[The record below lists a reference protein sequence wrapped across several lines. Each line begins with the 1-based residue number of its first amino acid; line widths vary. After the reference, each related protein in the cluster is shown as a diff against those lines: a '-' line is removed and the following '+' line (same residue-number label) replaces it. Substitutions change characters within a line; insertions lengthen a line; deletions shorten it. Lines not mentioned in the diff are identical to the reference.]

1 MAKVNATANMFRDL
15 GIKDTDVV
23 TYILPNLPETMFTVY
38 GAETAGIVNA
48 VNPLLAPEHIIDIM
62 KRFSQLCILNII
74 P

>member
-1 MAKVNATANMFRDL
+1 ME
-15 GIKDTDVV
+15 
-23 TYILPNLPETMFTVY
+23 ILVGH